1 MELWIWCYRL
11 TAFRLTW
18 GNMTGAD
25 FQYQQ
30 DKYIHV
36 LIIRKK
42 RHTNSL
48 LKSGTRH
55 RCGSTQVS
63 TVLRKSVRFFI
74 NKYIVI
80 KIKLSK
86 LRSGQYPVWMTQKPW
101 NPGDFG
107 ELKSKKFP
115 NREHAADPP
124 PPPLLSRSLQLRRSF
139 RKSVSIYPRSAPETS
154 FWFPVHSRLLRS
166 WATTNQSARR
176 THYIV

>member
-11 TAFRLTW
+11 SL
-18 GNMTGAD
+18 NMWQHDVAV

-101 NPGDFG
+101 NFG

-115 NREHAADPP
+115 NREHAPLPLPP
-124 PPPLLSRSLQLRRSF
+124 SFLEACNFGARLGSR
-139 RKSVSIYPRSAPETS
+139 SVSILDP
-154 FWFPVHSRLLRS
+154 HLRQVFVFLF
-166 WATTNQSARR
+166 T
-176 THYIV
+176 VDF

>member
-18 GNMTGAD
+18 GNKTGAV

-124 PPPLLSRSLQLRRSF
+124 PPPPSF
-139 RKSVSIYPRSAPETS
+139 LEACNFGARLGNRSVSILDP
-154 FWFPVHSRLLRS
+154 HLRQVFGFLF
-166 WATTNQSARR
+166 T
-176 THYIV
+176 VDF